1 MSIQIQLGSQIIIT
15 KNRRNKREYPEFGG
29 NIRRTTH
36 IDST

>member
-1 MSIQIQLGSQIIIT
+1 MSIQIQLGSKIIIT

-29 NIRRTTH
+29 SLRRTTH